1 MEFLFPI
8 AIVILILSIRIIRT
22 KEVGVVEFL
31 GKYNRILT
39 PGLNFIV
46 PVVERI
52 AVKVPLRTRSLKMF
66 VDSVS
71 RDNVK
76 IRIGLDVLFF
86 VKEEQDAVFKSYYSL
101 DNPVSAIQSIVDNAL
116 RAKINEFEHLE
127 VLSKRNEFSDYL
139 EDILSEKLVEWGYT
153 IDSVQITD
161 IELPETLIAAM
172 NDVKTT
178 ERQKEAALNEGEAK
192 KILSVKEAEA
202 DQESKRLQGLGLA
215 QQREEVAKGLKNSVE
230 EFKEA
235 LGKAADPN
243 EIMNIIL
250 MTNYFD
256 TLKSIGE
263 GPNSKVIM
271 MDGSPEGIKNVKQ
284 QIIAGIQ
291 SSVKD

>member
-1 MEFLFPI
+1 MEFLAVI
-8 AIVILILSIRIIRT
+8 IIVGLALSIRIVRT
-22 KEVGVVEFL
+22 QEVGIVEFL

-39 PGLNFIV
+39 PGLNFII
-46 PVVERI
+46 PVIERVV
-52 AVKVPLRTRSLKMF
+52 VKVALRTQSLKMG

-86 VKEEQDAVFKSYYSL
+86 VKEEQESVYKSFYSL
-101 DNPVSAIQSIVDNAL
+101 DNPLSAIQSIVDNAL
-116 RAKINEFEHLE
+116 RAKINEFEHLD

-139 EDILSEKLVEWGYT
+139 EEILSEKFIGWGYT

-161 IELPETLIAAM
+161 IGLPETLIAAM
-172 NDVKTT
+172 NDVKTS
-178 ERQKEAALNEGEAK
+178 ERRKEAALNEGEAK
-192 KILSVKEAEA
+192 KILAVKEAEA

-230 EFKEA
+230 EFKAA
-235 LGKAADPN
+235 LGAKMDPN

-263 GPNSKVIM
+263 GPNAKVIM
-271 MDGSPEGIKNVKQ
+271 MDGTPEGIKTVRQ
-284 QIIAGIQ
+284 QIISGIQ
-291 SSVKD
+291 SSN